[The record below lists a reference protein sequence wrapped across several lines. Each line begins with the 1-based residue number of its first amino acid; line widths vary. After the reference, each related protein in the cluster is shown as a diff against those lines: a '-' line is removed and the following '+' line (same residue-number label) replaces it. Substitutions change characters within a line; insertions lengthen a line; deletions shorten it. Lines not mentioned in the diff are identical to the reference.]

1 MVQVALAKES
11 VLWKRGWYTFPPV
24 RIPSHWLGNCTI
36 YPVGRVHTPS
46 YRATYLTVH
55 DCLVLLHQYKVCLQS
70 VPRTL
75 KEMQD
80 LQTRLAALDVVIRQV
95 TPAPDHAPHYTSI
108 GRACHLQQAL
118 GGSRRCSKPKA
129 FSLPLQPPTI
139 TGRYSS
145 ATFSFFMEP
154 AQGEFR
160 AVMAAFKA
168 MTATAGRALRGSGCG
183 QYGQLQEDITALEES
198 RCAPVPSQTALLVHD
213 RHCQPGAAS
222 SSCSQCW
229 QLQADIAALE
239 ESRCTLFLC
248 LADSHFFPMGV
259 SDGLAHIALAVGRG
273 LHCSGRQQVRA

>member
-129 FSLPLQPPTI
+129 FSFASAATHNHGQIQQRHLQLLHGAGARGVPRSD
-139 TGRYSS
+139 GRL
-145 ATFSFFMEP
+145 
-154 AQGEFR
+154 QG
-160 AVMAAFKA
+160 
-168 MTATAGRALRGSGCG
+168 
-183 QYGQLQEDITALEES
+183 
-198 RCAPVPSQTALLVHD
+198 HD
-213 RHCQPGAAS
+213 RHGRPGAAAAAAASTGS
-222 SSCSQCW
+222 SKRTSLLWRRAGARLSQAK
-229 QLQADIAALE
+229 LHYSSMTAIASLALRAAAAASAGS
-239 ESRCTLFLC
+239 SRRILL
-248 LADSHFFPMGV
+248 P
-259 SDGLAHIALAVGRG
+259 
-273 LHCSGRQQVRA
+273 

>member
-1 MVQVALAKES
+1 M
-11 VLWKRGWYTFPPV
+11 
-24 RIPSHWLGNCTI
+24 
-36 YPVGRVHTPS
+36 
-46 YRATYLTVH
+46 H

-75 KEMQD
+75 QEMQD

-95 TPAPDHAPHYTSI
+95 TPAPDHAPPHYTSI

-118 GGSRRCSKPKA
+118 GGSRRCSKPEA

-198 RCAPVPSQTALLVHD
+198 RC
-213 RHCQPGAAS
+213 
-222 SSCSQCW
+222 
-229 QLQADIAALE
+229 
-239 ESRCTLFLC
+239 TLFLC

-259 SDGLAHIALAVGRG
+259 SDGLAHIALAVARG
-273 LHCSGRQQVRA
+273 LHCFGRQQVRTCP